1 MQIDQVNLIPKAERS
16 ILINNILQRCE
27 VEKFHQFCRVCY
39 CIRLDERIE
48 SEKGENHG
56 NS

>member
-1 MQIDQVNLIPKAERS
+1 MQIDQVNLIPNAERS

-48 SEKGENHG
+48 SEMGENHG